1 MALTPGTRLG
11 AYEIAAPLGK
21 GGMGEVYRARD
32 TKLGRDVAIKV
43 LPEAVAREQERLAR
57 FEREGRTL
65 AALNHPNI
73 ANIYGLEDTGDVRA
87 LVMELVEGPTLAD
100 RIARGPVPPVEAL
113 SIARQIVDALDAA
126 HERGIVHRDLKP
138 ANIKITP
145 EGVVKVLDFGLA
157 KAADELVN
165 PDLTQSP
172 TITGVNTRDGVILGT
187 AAYMSPEQ
195 ARGLVVNKRTD
206 IWAFGCVLYEM
217 LVGRSAFGRDTL
229 SDTIVAIL
237 DRDPDWTA
245 LPPGTPATLRTL
257 MRRCLEKDQK
267 RRLRDIGD
275 VRSDLEA
282 PVAAEADSPAAP
294 AAHRPPLLPWL
305 VAAASLVACAAT
317 SWAWWSARRGA
328 DSSAAPTFTQIV
340 PITFG
345 PAREFGPVLSPD
357 GKWVAYLSN
366 AGGSP
371 NVWVKFLGGGEAQN
385 LTAAA
390 GLDISGS
397 AAIGGLEVS
406 PDGSR
411 IAVAARARGSTSQFS
426 TFEIP
431 APFAG
436 PPQALLDAGFLAM
449 RWSPDGSRMA
459 FIRAGSTAGD
469 AIWVADGDG
478 TNRREIVPASGG
490 VHMHWLSWSRDGFIY
505 FIRPVMAGFNLVQT
519 EIYRVAANGGSPEPV
534 VTTLRRAM
542 FPVPLPGGGLI
553 YSADT
558 NSVELGMWWRAADG
572 TVRPLTFGL
581 GDYAEPRV
589 SADGRLLVA
598 TRYENHQSLIRI
610 ETSGPQSGRMTPLTD
625 GFGGDLDPSA
635 VPTTTRMVFSSTRT
649 GNRHLW
655 TANTDGTDVRPL
667 TSGSSQDDRPALS
680 PDGQT
685 VAFASDRGGQRGIWL
700 IAAAG
705 GSPRKLVDAQPVSN
719 LSWSRDG
726 TAIVYA
732 ASAGTWPGLWSV
744 SVADGKVQRITTPGA
759 VGEPMWSPTS
769 DRIAYLEPSTS
780 TTGPAFVGLS
790 FIAPDGD
797 PRSAKALKAPDI
809 SAGFANGMLAW
820 ATDGRRLAV
829 TSQNT
834 NTVTSIWLADPD
846 AAIPFRK
853 LVELPVG
860 PRIRGITWAADGS
873 LIVGQHDATSDI
885 VLMDRGAATP

>member
-1 MALTPGTRLG
+1 VALTPGTRLG
-11 AYEIAAPLGK
+11 AYEITAPIGK

-43 LPEAVAREQERLAR
+43 LPDAVAREQERLAR

-73 ANIYGLEDTGDVRA
+73 AIIHGLEDTNDVRA

-100 RIARGPVPPVEAL
+100 RIARGPVPPAEAL
-113 SIARQIVDALDAA
+113 SIARQIVEALDAA

-145 EGVVKVLDFGLA
+145 GGVVKVLDFGLA
-157 KAADELVN
+157 KAADELVHL
-165 PDLTQSP
+165 DLTQSP
-172 TITGVNTRDGVILGT
+172 TITGVNTRDGMILGT

-195 ARGLVVNKRTD
+195 ARGMVVDKRTD
-206 IWAFGCVLYEM
+206 IWAFGCVLFEM
-217 LVGRSAFGRDTL
+217 LAGRSTFAGDTL
-229 SDTIVAIL
+229 SDTLVSIL
-237 DRDPDWTA
+237 NRDPVWTA
-245 LPPGTPATLRTL
+245 LPPGTPAHVRAL

-275 VRSDLEA
+275 ARSDLDA
-282 PVAAEADSPAAP
+282 PVADGAEPTAA
-294 AAHRPPLLPWL
+294 RRLPLLPWA
-305 VAAASLVACAAT
+305 VAAASLMALAAT
-317 SWAWWSARRGA
+317 SWAWWSASRGP
-328 DSSAAPTFTQIV
+328 DMSGAPTFSRIM
-340 PITFG
+340 PITAG

-366 AGGSP
+366 AGGSQ
-371 NVWVKFLGGGEAQN
+371 NVWVKFLAGGEPIN
-385 LTAAA
+385 LTATS
-390 GLDISGS
+390 GLDISAS
-397 AAIGGLEVS
+397 SAIGGLEVS

-411 IAVAARARGSTSQFS
+411 IAVAARPRGSTSQFS

-431 APFAG
+431 APFQGA
-436 PPQALLDAGFLAM
+436 PRALLDPGFLAM
-449 RWSPDGSRMA
+449 RWSPDGTRMA

-505 FIRPVMAGFNLVQT
+505 YIRPVMAGFNLAQT

-558 NSVELGMWWRAADG
+558 NSVELGMWWRAADA

-610 ETSGPQSGRMTPLTD
+610 ETSGPQAGRITPLTD
-625 GFGGDLDPSA
+625 GFGGDLDPST

-685 VAFASDRGGQRGIWL
+685 VAFASDRGGQRSIWL

-726 TAIVYA
+726 MAIVYA

-809 SAGFANGMLAW
+809 SAGFSNGMVTW
-820 ATDGRRLAV
+820 SPDGRRLAV

-834 NTVTSIWLADPD
+834 NLATSIWLADPD

-853 LVELPVG
+853 LVELPIG
-860 PRIRGITWAADGS
+860 PRIRGLTWTSDGS

-885 VLMDRGAATP
+885 VLMDQGATANP